1 MNERC
6 HNAAVELSLFQLL
19 IAELHMPEPKE
30 SAGECADM
38 AVRKLINISKLLHV
52 DKTLVKF
59 FLRINIGVG
68 IEKNH
73 LIAVG

>member
-1 MNERC
+1 MLLRLVLKPF
-6 HNAAVELSLFQLL
+6 HSLAPGGVIVLTDYKL
-19 IAELHMPEPKE
+19 
-30 SAGECADM
+30 
-38 AVRKLINISKLLHV
+38 KLINISKLLHV